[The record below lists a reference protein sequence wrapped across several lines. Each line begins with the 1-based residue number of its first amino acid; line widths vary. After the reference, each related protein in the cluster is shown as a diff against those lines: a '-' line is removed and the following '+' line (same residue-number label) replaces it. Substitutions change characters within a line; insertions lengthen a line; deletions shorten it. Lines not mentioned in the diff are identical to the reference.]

1 MKLDPR
7 FRFESFVVGS
17 SNRLAVAAAKAVAD
31 APGVLYNPLF
41 VYGASGLGKTHLLH
55 AVGHAARVRQPTLA
69 VEYVALDTYMDE
81 LHHALQ
87 GGRLEQFKQ
96 RYESCGFLLLDDVQ
110 FLTGR
115 TEVQAELLRLFNG
128 LQARGTQIVLA
139 SDRPPD
145 EIADVADRLLA
156 RLAGGLTVDVGTPD
170 YETRVAIL
178 QKLSREREA
187 RFRDGVLEEL
197 ARIDFSNIREL
208 QGGLNRLIAHEGLR
222 GAPVAPG
229 DVRTLVSPGSTP
241 ATGTPRR
248 GCSPTD
254 FASYMREVA
263 TVVETAVP
271 AWKVRLG
278 EAAAKWRAEGVQVA
292 VLERA
297 MQLPEAPDVEGLV
310 STFAAA
316 VEYLRELERQ
326 GSAADP
332 ALAGHPIFL
341 DPERVQEAHAL
352 VQQAVAD
359 IEPPPGPDPA
369 LAFTTF
375 VEGEPNRMA
384 LRAAYAVVE
393 KPGTQ
398 FVPLVIAG
406 PSGSGRTHLLHA
418 VGNALAAGGVPNVA
432 CLPAAAFAEE
442 LIAALRDGAVEQ
454 WRARYRN
461 AGALLL
467 DDIDAIAGKER
478 TQDEL
483 YHLFNALQ
491 GAGRQIV
498 LTASRAPLELTALE
512 ERLRSRFAQG
522 LVVELRS
529 PDRALRRALH
539 AQHLAGGRWPVTED
553 VLDLLADRPARS
565 AGDVVTVARRLRD
578 AASRNNL
585 SITPGFVAVELDG
598 ATVRRTASRHLMAD
612 PERFIQRWSDFGNR
626 LMEDDA

>member
-1 MKLDPR
+1 MKLDSR
-7 FRFESFVVGS
+7 FRFENFVVGS
-17 SNRLAVAAAKAVAD
+17 RQ
-31 APGVLYNPLF
+31 
-41 VYGASGLGKTHLLH
+41 
-55 AVGHAARVRQPTLA
+55 RQPTLA
-69 VEYVALDTYMDE
+69 IEYVALDTYMDE
-81 LHHALQ
+81 LHQALQ
-87 GGRLEQFKQ
+87 GGRLEPFKQ

-115 TEVQAELLRLFNG
+115 TEVQAELLRLFG
-128 LQARGTQIVLA
+128 VLQGRGTQIVLA

-145 EIADVADRLLA
+145 EIADVAERLLA

-178 QKLSREREA
+178 QKLSREKEA

-208 QGGLNRLIAHEGLR
+208 QGGLNRLIAHQGLR
-222 GAPVAPG
+222 DVEVQPT
-229 DVRTLVSPGSTP
+229 DVRSLLSAGTTP
-241 ATGTPRR
+241 ATGGRPAA
-248 GCSPTD
+248 GGTD
-254 FASYMREVA
+254 FAAYVREVA
-263 TVVETAVP
+263 TLVAETVP

-278 EAAAKWRAEGVQVA
+278 EAAAKWRAEGVQVG

-297 MQLPEAPDVEGLV
+297 MLLPGAPDVEGLI

-326 GSAADP
+326 GSTADP

-341 DPERVQEAHAL
+341 DPERVKEAHAL
-352 VQQAVAD
+352 VQQAVAE
-359 IEPPPGPDPA
+359 IEPPPAPDA
-369 LAFTTF
+369 TRTFATF
-375 VEGEPNRMA
+375 VEGEPNRLA
-384 LRAAYAVVE
+384 LRAAHAVVAR
-393 KPGTQ
+393 PGTQ
-398 FVPLVIAG
+398 FVPLVVAG
-406 PSGSGRTHLLHA
+406 PAGSGRSHLLHA
-418 VGNALAAGGVPNVA
+418 IGNALAAAGTPNVA
-432 CLPAAAFAEE
+432 CVAASAFAEE
-442 LIAALRDGAVEQ
+442 LIAALRDGGVER

-491 GAGRQIV
+491 SAGRQIV

-522 LVVELRS
+522 LVVELHS

-539 AQHLAGGRWPVTED
+539 AQQLAQAGMTVAGD
-553 VLDLLADRPARS
+553 VLDLLAARPARS
-565 AGDVVTVARRLRD
+565 AGDVIATARRLGE
-578 AASRNNL
+578 AAVRTGTR
-585 SITPGFVAVELDG
+585 ITPGFVAVELDG
-598 ATVRRTASRHLMAD
+598 AVARRGGASHVMAD
-612 PERFIQRWSDFGNR
+612 PERFVQKWSDFANR
-626 LMEDDA
+626 LLEDDA

>member
-1 MKLDPR
+1 MKLDSR

-55 AVGHAARVRQPTLA
+55 AVGHAARERQPTLA

-115 TEVQAELLRLFNG
+115 SEVQAELLRLFNG

-222 GAPVAPG
+222 GAQVTPA
-229 DVRTLVSPGSTP
+229 DVRTLVAPGSTP
-241 ATGTPRR
+241 APGVPRR
-248 GCSPTD
+248 GSATD
-254 FASYMREVA
+254 FASYVREVA
-263 TVVETAVP
+263 TVVEKAVP
-271 AWKVRLG
+271 AWKIRLG

-297 MQLPEAPDVEGLV
+297 MLLPEAPDVEGLV

-369 LAFTTF
+369 RSFATF

-384 LRAAYAVVE
+384 LRAAHAVVE
-393 KPGTQ
+393 KPGVQ

-406 PSGSGRTHLLHA
+406 PPGSGRTHLLHA

-432 CLPAAAFAEE
+432 CLPAADFAEE
-442 LIAALRDGAVEQ
+442 LITALREGAVEQ

-498 LTASRAPLELTALE
+498 LTSSRAPLELTALE

-539 AQHLAGGRWPVTED
+539 AQQLTGTRAPIGDD

-578 AASRNNL
+578 AALRNNM

-598 ATVRRTASRHLMAD
+598 ATVRRTAARHLMAD
-612 PERFIQRWSDFGNR
+612 PERFVQRWSDFGNR

>member
-7 FRFESFVVGS
+7 FRFETFVVGS

-41 VYGASGLGKTHLLH
+41 VYGASGLGKTHLLQ

-69 VEYVALDTYMDE
+69 IEYVALDTYMDE
-81 LHHALQ
+81 LHQALQ
-87 GGRLEQFKQ
+87 GGRLEPFKQ

-115 TEVQAELLRLFNG
+115 TEVQAELLRLFG
-128 LQARGTQIVLA
+128 VLQGRGTQIVLA

-145 EIADVADRLLA
+145 EIADVADRLLT

-178 QKLSREREA
+178 QKLSREKEA

-208 QGGLNRLIAHEGLR
+208 QGGLNRLIAHQGLR
-222 GAPVAPG
+222 DVEVQPT
-229 DVRTLVSPGSTP
+229 DVRSLLSSGTTPVSGGRP
-241 ATGTPRR
+241 AVG
-248 GCSPTD
+248 GTD
-254 FASYMREVA
+254 FAAYVREVA
-263 TVVETAVP
+263 TLVAETVP

-278 EAAAKWRAEGVQVA
+278 EAAAKWRAEGVQVG

-297 MQLPEAPDVEGLV
+297 MLLPGAPDVEGLI

-326 GSAADP
+326 GSAAD
-332 ALAGHPIFL
+332 ASLAGHPIFL
-341 DPERVQEAHAL
+341 DPERVKEAHAL
-352 VQQAVAD
+352 VQQAVAE
-359 IEPPPGPDPA
+359 IEPPPAPDA
-369 LAFTTF
+369 ARTFATF
-375 VEGEPNRMA
+375 VEGEPNRLA
-384 LRAAYAVVE
+384 LRAAHAVVAR
-393 KPGTQ
+393 PGTQ
-398 FVPLVIAG
+398 FVPLVVAG
-406 PSGSGRTHLLHA
+406 PTGSGRSHLLHA
-418 VGNALAAGGVPNVA
+418 IGNALAAAGTPNVA
-432 CLPAAAFAEE
+432 CVAAAAFAEE
-442 LIAALRDGAVEQ
+442 LIGALRDGSVER

-491 GAGRQIV
+491 SAGRQIV

-522 LVVELRS
+522 LVVELHS

-539 AQHLAGGRWPVTED
+539 AQQLAQAGMTVAGD
-553 VLDLLADRPARS
+553 VLDLLAARPARS
-565 AGDVVTVARRLRD
+565 AGDVVATARRLGE
-578 AASRNNL
+578 AAVRTGTR
-585 SITPGFVAVELDG
+585 ITPGFVAVELDG
-598 ATVRRTASRHLMAD
+598 AVVRRGSTSHLMAD
-612 PERFIQRWSDFGNR
+612 PERFVQKWSDFANR
-626 LMEDDA
+626 LLEDDA

>member
-7 FRFESFVVGS
+7 FRFDSFVVGS

-55 AVGHAARVRQPTLA
+55 AVGHAARDRRPTLS

-87 GGRLEQFKQ
+87 GGRLEPFKQ
-96 RYESCGFLLLDDVQ
+96 RYEACGFLLLDDVQ

-115 TEVQAELLRLFNG
+115 TEVQAELLRLFTA

-139 SDRPPD
+139 SDRAPD

-156 RLAGGLTVDVGTPD
+156 KLAGGLTVDVGTPD
-170 YETRVAIL
+170 YETRIAIL

-208 QGGLNRLIAHEGLR
+208 QGGLNRLIAHQGLADGEVTPR
-222 GAPVAPG
+222 DVRTLCAPGSTPVAPAGGRVAPG
-229 DVRTLVSPGSTP
+229 DFAAYVRDVS
-241 ATGTPRR
+241 
-248 GCSPTD
+248 
-254 FASYMREVA
+254 
-263 TVVETAVP
+263 TAVAETIP

-278 EAAAKWRAEGVQVA
+278 EVAARWRAEGVQVA

-341 DPERVQEAHAL
+341 DPERVKEAHAL

-359 IEPPPGPDPA
+359 IEPPPAPDA
-369 LAFTTF
+369 ERTFANF

-384 LRAAYAVVE
+384 LRAAHAVVAR
-393 KPGTQ
+393 PGAQ
-398 FVPLVIAG
+398 FVPLVVAG
-406 PSGSGRTHLLHA
+406 PSGSGRSHLLHA
-418 VGNALAAGGVPNVA
+418 IGNALAQGGVPNVA
-432 CLPAAAFAEE
+432 CLPAARFAEE
-442 LIAALRDGAVEQ
+442 LITALREGSVEQ

-522 LVVELRS
+522 LVVELHA
-529 PDRALRRALH
+529 PDRAMRRALH
-539 AQHLAGGRWPVTED
+539 AQHLGGGPWKVGDD
-553 VLDLLADRPARS
+553 VLDLLADRPARN
-565 AGDVVTVARRLRD
+565 AGDVIAVARRLRE
-578 AASRNNL
+578 AAARDNL
-585 SITPGFVAVELDG
+585 AITAGFVAVELDG
-598 ATVRRTASRHLMAD
+598 ATVRRGGATHLMAD
-612 PERFIQRWSDFGNR
+612 PERFVQKWSDFANR